1 MGRQLIIDRFE
12 GTYAICEEIAKEG
25 TKGTKEPKESGK
37 KAGKNGKEVRFFGI
51 EKAELPENAKEG
63 SVLAIDEDGNLTV
76 ESVAMHRISVDHV
89 SVQKIHRNGYPV
101 QGG

>member
-12 GTYAICEEIAKEG
+12 GTYAICEEVAKEG
-25 TKGTKEPKESGK
+25 TKESGK

-63 SVLAIDEDGNLTV
+63 SVLAIDEDGTLTV
-76 ESVAMHRISVDHV
+76 DEEETRRRKE
-89 SVQKIHRNGYPV
+89 KIKALQSGV
-101 QGG
+101 LKGSKA

>member
-12 GTYAICEEIAKEG
+12 GTYAICEEIANEG
-25 TKGTKEPKESGK
+25 TKGAKEPKESGK

-76 ESVAMHRISVDHV
+76 DEEETRRRKE
-89 SVQKIHRNGYPV
+89 KIKALQSGV
-101 QGG
+101 LKGSKT